1 MKGHREITK
10 FIKNDL
16 VELIRTDL
24 WEYQIGN
31 ERDLETAYCFHLRNF
46 LRGDKT
52 RKISTNHT
60 ISGKKTSII
69 KHQIGNKSW
78 SRGRKRKKSEFI
90 MPDVTLAKN
99 PESFDKPL
107 DHKIGVEL
115 KLINPATRN
124 LPDVKAE
131 KFKRDYRKLQK
142 LKSKRYIRTGWFFL
156 VFSDPTITER
166 KAQTEILKVKTSGGH
181 GKFLVSVI
189 NRNIHP
195 RTKKLI
201 NETDEEKRR
210 EKGRRIYRSYA
221 GNDPRFKS
229 NKPKNSTG
237 GSGQKKAWVTMR
249 KKAKNASWRR
259 KFPNHPLTKEW
270 KRKH

>member
-16 VELIRTDL
+16 VELIRKDL

-60 ISGKKTSII
+60 ISGKKTSIV
-69 KHQIGNKSW
+69 KQSSSG
-78 SRGRKRKKSEFI
+78 KRRKSEFI

-115 KLINPATRN
+115 KLIPPGTRH
-124 LPDVKAE
+124 LPDIKAE

-166 KAQTEILKVKTSGGH
+166 KAQTEIKKVKTSGGN
-181 GKFLVSVI
+181 GKFFVSVI

-195 RTKKLI
+195 KTRKFI

-221 GNDPRFKS
+221 DSDPRFKS
-229 NKPKNSTG
+229 NKPKNSTS
-237 GSGQKKAWVTMR
+237 GSGQKKAWITI
-249 KKAKNASWRR
+249 KKNAKKASWRR
-259 KFPNHPLTKEW
+259 KFPNHPATKEW

>member
-1 MKGHREITK
+1 MKRHRQVTK
-10 FIKNDL
+10 FIKNKL
-16 VELIRTDL
+16 VELIRKDL

-46 LRGDKT
+46 LGDDKT
-52 RKISTNHT
+52 WKISTNHT
-60 ISGKKTSII
+60 ISGKKTSIA
-69 KHQIGNKSW
+69 
-78 SRGRKRKKSEFI
+78 KRSSSGKRRRSEFI

-99 PESFDKPL
+99 PSDYDKPL
-107 DHKIGVEL
+107 KHKIGIEL
-115 KLINPATRN
+115 KLISPATTN
-124 LPDVKAE
+124 LPNIGAE
-131 KFKRDYRKLQK
+131 KFMRDYRKLRII
-142 LKSKRYIRTGWFFL
+142 KSRHYMRTVFFFL
-156 VFSDPTITER
+156 VFSD
-166 KAQTEILKVKTSGGH
+166 TEISEREVGRRIKKIRTSGGI
-181 GKFLVSVI
+181 GKFEVRVI
-189 NRNIHP
+189 NRYINP
-195 RTKKLI
+195 RTKKFLS
-201 NETDEEKRR
+201 ETEQAQRK
-210 EKGRRIYRSYA
+210 EKGRRIYRSYT

>member
-16 VELIRTDL
+16 VELIRKDL

-46 LRGDKT
+46 LGDDKT
-52 RKISTNHT
+52 WKISTNHT
-60 ISGKKTSII
+60 ISGKKTSIV
-69 KHQIGNKSW
+69 KR
-78 SRGRKRKKSEFI
+78 SRSGKRKKSEFI
-90 MPDVTLAKN
+90 MPDVTIAKN
-99 PESFDKPL
+99 PKSFDKPL

-115 KLINPATRN
+115 KLINPSTSY
-124 LPDVKAE
+124 LPNIKAE

-156 VFSDPTITER
+156 VFSDPTMTER
-166 KAQTEILKVKTSGGH
+166 KAQTEIKKVKTSGGN
-181 GKFLVSVI
+181 GKFFVSVI

-195 RTKKLI
+195 KTKKFI

-221 GNDPRFKS
+221 GSDPRFD
-229 NKPKNSTG
+229 
-237 GSGQKKAWVTMR
+237 
-249 KKAKNASWRR
+249 
-259 KFPNHPLTKEW
+259 
-270 KRKH
+270 